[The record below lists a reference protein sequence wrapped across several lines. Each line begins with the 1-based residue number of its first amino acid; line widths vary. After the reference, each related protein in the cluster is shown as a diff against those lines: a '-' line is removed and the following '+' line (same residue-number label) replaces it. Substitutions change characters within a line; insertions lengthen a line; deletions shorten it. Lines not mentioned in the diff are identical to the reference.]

1 MWVGVSAL
9 ALLSVVAGGGLSGTG
24 EPAPAKKEKKK
35 KNESKLETQA
45 WVVRWLRYF
54 VDLVLGWL
62 DVSGG

>member
-1 MWVGVSAL
+1 MAPVSL
-9 ALLSVVAGGGLSGTG
+9 H
-24 EPAPAKKEKKK
+24 PPKRKKK